1 MCAPMST
8 SETEVAGTLA
18 LVGGGE
24 WRDGTRDLDAALL
37 EASGGTEVLVLPTA
51 AAYEHPERVG
61 ERGQR
66 PLRQARREGPG
77 AARPAPHARP
87 RATRSPRPC
96 ATPASSTSP
105 TARRCTCARCS
116 RARRCSPRCS
126 PRTAAARSLAA
137 SGAGA
142 TVLCDPMVD
151 PRGGAYTVGLGVV
164 EGLAIF
170 PYHGS
175 AADHLRERSI
185 DLLPADAV
193 LVGIDEETALL
204 RAPGRELVGR
214 GRRRGHALHATA
226 DATEL
231 RAERHRPSSSR
242 SASAAHAASTAGSS
256 V

>member
-1 MCAPMST
+1 VRTPKRPGPMELGVSVPRMST
-8 SETEVAGTLA
+8 SDTDVAGTLA

-37 EASGGTEVLVLPTA
+37 EASGAKEVLVLPTA
-51 AAYEHPERVG
+51 LAYEHPERVG
-61 ERGQR
+61 ERAEAHFGKLGAKVR
-66 PLRQARREGPG
+66 TLPVLHRTEAESEDVSEAVRDARFIYFADGSPLHLRSVLKGSALFAALLAAYRSG
-77 AARPAPHARP
+77 AV
-87 RATRSPRPC
+87 
-96 ATPASSTSP
+96 
-105 TARRCTCARCS
+105 
-116 RARRCSPRCS
+116 
-126 PRTAAARSLAA
+126 LAA

-185 DLLPADAV
+185 DLLPDSAT

-204 RAPGRELVGR
+204 RVPGPVWSVAGAGAVTLY
-214 GRRRGHALHATA
+214 A
-226 DATEL
+226 DGNAKEL
-231 RAERHRPSSSR
+231 RTG
-242 SASAAHAASTAGSS
+242 ASGLDLP
-256 V
+256 